1 MQAVQKRSKN
11 HAIQYT
17 TADSSLGRM
26 LVAATD
32 RGVCAVA
39 FAKNDKELIGELH
52 DRFPGTEI
60 LPAQNGHKSWLA
72 EAVRY
77 VADQTNGKHALAAA
91 FPLDV
96 SATPFQ
102 AKVWKALQ
110 AIPWGETRTYSELAK
125 ALGNPN
131 ATRAVARAIATNPV
145 AVVVPCHR
153 VIGKDGS
160 LTGYR
165 WGVERKRQLLAAEQM

>member
-1 MQAVQKRSKN
+1 MQAVQKNSKN
-11 HAIQYT
+11 NAIQYT

-32 RGVCAVA
+32 RGVCLVA

-52 DRFPGTEI
+52 ERFPDAGI
-60 LPAQNGHKSWLA
+60 LPARNGQSRWLA
-72 EAVRY
+72 EAVRFI
-77 VADQTNGKHALAAA
+77 ASQTNEHPIAAA

-96 SATPFQ
+96 RATPFQ
-102 AKVWKALQ
+102 AKVWRALQ
-110 AIPWGETRTYSELAK
+110 AIPRGETRTYSALAK
-125 ALGNPN
+125 QLGNPK
-131 ATRAVARAIATNPV
+131 ATRAVARAIAANPV

-165 WGVERKRQLLAAEQM
+165 WGIERKRQLLAAEQM